1 VTFVQTFGGTNIYSA
16 EPSYRAI
23 ALTANVTL
31 SWPIEMST
39 DENVVAKIMDVT
51 PNAVSR
57 VITMPPANQVSVGQT
72 ALFFNVGSYTF
83 TVNDNAGNAI
93 VSVAPGLAWQ
103 IYLTDNATAA
113 GSWRTVQ
120 FGAGSSS
127 ATAGALTGYGI
138 IAIANTLNQAAP
150 VSNLAVNYTIGL
162 PDRAGVINWT
172 GGAGTFTLPSASSCG
187 NNWFVLVRNSGNGA
201 ITLVTPGGE
210 TINNDPTMAYNPGD
224 SAIVICDGA
233 DFYTVGFGQ
242 APEYLFDYVSIDLT
256 GQTSPYILSGANLNR
271 ISYNFTGTLLANMV
285 IQVPNTIQQYWVSNQ
300 TSGAYTLGLSTSGGT
315 AADVTQGARAIL
327 YCDGTNVYYAQTG
340 GLALPIT
347 ISQGG
352 TGATNITTAR
362 TNLGATSV
370 GVAVFTAANATAGRV
385 AISAAAS
392 GANSDITSLSGLT
405 TPLTVPQ
412 GGTGVATITGVIKGN
427 GTSALTAATAG
438 TDFVAPGTATTFT
451 ATQTFTGS
459 TSVPAEIV
467 RNIVEP
473 VTVSATAATGTIAV
487 YPSTQSV
494 LYYTTNASANFTVNL
509 TWSSGTTMNTALS
522 TGQAVTVAFMVTNGA
537 TAYYNNVI
545 QVDGTTSGVTTKWQ
559 GGIAPV
565 GGNAS
570 SIDIYT
576 YTVIK
581 TGSATFTVLA
591 SQTKFA

>member
-103 IYLTDNATAA
+103 IYLTDNSTVA

-120 FGAGSSS
+120 FGAGTSS

-150 VSNLAVNYTIGL
+150 VSNVAVNYTIGL

-172 GGAGTFTLPSASSCG
+172 GGAGTFTLPSSSTCG

-201 ITLVTPGGE
+201 ITLATPGGE
-210 TINNDPTMAYNPGD
+210 TINDGATMSYNPGD
-224 SAIVICDGA
+224 SAIVICDGS

-256 GQTSPYILSGANLNR
+256 GETSPYILAGANLNR

-300 TSGAYTLGLSTSGGT
+300 TSGAYTLALSTSGGT
-315 AADVTQGARAIL
+315 PADVTQGARAIL
-327 YCDGTNVYYAQTG
+327 YCDGTDVYYAQTG

-352 TGATNITTAR
+352 TGATNISTAR

-370 GVAVFTAANATAGRV
+370 GVALFTAANATAGRV

-405 TPLTVPQ
+405 TPLSVPQ

-473 VTVSATAATGTIAV
+473 VTVSATAATGTIAL

-494 LYYTTNASANFTVNL
+494 LYYTTNASGNFTVNL

-537 TAYYNNVI
+537 TAYYNNVV

-559 GGIAPV
+559 GGLTPV

>member
-1 VTFVQTFGGTNIYSA
+1 MTFVQTFGGTNIYSA
-16 EPSYRAI
+16 EPSYRDI

-39 DENVVAKIMDVT
+39 DENVVANIMDVT
-51 PNAVSR
+51 PNAAGR

-103 IYLTDNATAA
+103 IYLTDNSTVA

-120 FGAGSSS
+120 FGAGTSS
-127 ATAGALTGYGI
+127 ATAGSLTGYGI

-150 VSNLAVNYTIGL
+150 VSNVAVNYAIGL

-201 ITLVTPGGE
+201 ITLATPGGE
-210 TINNDPTMAYNPGD
+210 TINGDPTMSYNPGD

-242 APEYLFDYVSIDLT
+242 APEYLFDYVSINLT
-256 GQTSPYILSGANLNR
+256 GETSPYILSGANLNR
-271 ISYNFTGTLLANMV
+271 IAYNFTGTLLANMV
-285 IQVPNTIQQYWVSNQ
+285 IQVPNTVQQYWVSNQ
-300 TSGAYTLGLSTSGGT
+300 TTGSYTLALSTSGGT
-315 AADVTQGARAIL
+315 PSEVTQGARAIQ

-340 GLALPIT
+340 GLALPIA

-352 TGATNITTAR
+352 TGATNISTAR

-370 GVAVFTAANATAGRV
+370 GVALFTAANATAGRV
-385 AISAAAS
+385 AISAAEA
-392 GANSDITSLSGLT
+392 GANSDITSLSGLG
-405 TPLTVPQ
+405 LT
-412 GGTGVATITGVIKGN
+412 GIIKGTGPSN
-427 GTSALTAATAG
+427 ALSVATAG
-438 TDFVAPGTATTFT
+438 TDYAAPGTATTFT

-459 TSVPAEIV
+459 TTVPAEIV

-473 VTVSATAATGTIAV
+473 VTVSATAATGTIPI

-509 TWSSGTTMNTALS
+509 AWSSGTTMNTALS

-537 TAYYNNVI
+537 TAYYNNVV

-559 GGIAPV
+559 AGVTPSF
-565 GGNAS
+565 GNAN
-570 SIDIYT
+570 SIDVYT
-576 YTVIK
+576 YTIIK
-581 TGSATFTVLA
+581 TGSAAFTVLA

>member
-1 VTFVQTFGGTNIYSA
+1 MTFVQTFGGTNIYSA

-93 VSVAPGLAWQ
+93 VSVGPGLAWQ
-103 IYLTDNATAA
+103 VYLTDNTTAA

-138 IAIANTLNQAAP
+138 VAIANTLNQSAP
-150 VSNLAVNYTIGL
+150 VSNVAVNYTIGL

-172 GGAGTFTLPSASSCG
+172 GGAGTFTLPGASTCG

-201 ITLVTPGGE
+201 ITLATPGGE
-210 TINNDPTMAYNPGD
+210 TINGDPTMAYNPGD
-224 SAIVICDGA
+224 SAIVTCDGA

-256 GQTSPYILSGANLNR
+256 GETSPYILSGANLNR

-327 YCDGTNVYYAQTG
+327 YCDGTNVYFAQTG
-340 GLALPIT
+340 GLAVPIA

-352 TGATNITTAR
+352 TGATNISTAR

-370 GVAVFTAANATAGRV
+370 GVALFTAANATAGRV

-405 TPLTVPQ
+405 TPLSVPQ

-473 VTVSATAATGTIAV
+473 ITVSATAATGTIAL

-494 LYYTTNASANFTVNL
+494 LYYTTNASANWTVNL

-522 TGQAVTVAFMVTNGA
+522 TGQAVTVVFMVTNGS
-537 TAYYNNVI
+537 TAYYNNVV
-545 QVDGTTSGVTTKWQ
+545 QVDGSTSGVTTKWQ
-559 GGIAPV
+559 GGSAIAA
-565 GGNAS
+565 GNVNS
-570 SIDIYT
+570 VDIYT

-581 TGSATFTVLA
+581 TGSGTFTVLA
-591 SQTKFA
+591 SQARY

>member
-103 IYLTDNATAA
+103 IYLTDNTTAA

-172 GGAGTFTLPSASSCG
+172 GGAGTFTLPSASTCG

-201 ITLVTPGGE
+201 ITLATPGGE
-210 TINNDPTMAYNPGD
+210 TINDGATMSYNPGD
-224 SAIVICDGA
+224 SAIVICDGS

-300 TSGAYTLGLSTSGGT
+300 TSGAYTLALSTSGGT
-315 AADVTQGARAIL
+315 PAEVTQGARAIL

-352 TGATNITTAR
+352 TGATNISTAR

-370 GVAVFTAANATAGRV
+370 GVALFTAANATAGRV
-385 AISAAAS
+385 AITAAAA

-405 TPLTVPQ
+405 TPLSVPQ
-412 GGTGVATITGVIKGN
+412 GGTGATSLTGVIKGN
-427 GTSALTAATAG
+427 GASAITAATAG
-438 TDFVAPGTATTFT
+438 TDFVAPGTVTTFT

-473 VTVSATAATGTIAV
+473 VTVSATAATGTIAL

-494 LYYTTNASANFTVNL
+494 LYYTTNASGNFTINL

-537 TAYYNNVI
+537 TAYYNNVV
-545 QVDGTTSGVTTKWQ
+545 QVDGSTSGVTTKWQ
-559 GGIAPV
+559 GGIAPAS
-565 GGNAS
+565 GNAS

>member
-1 VTFVQTFGGTNIYSA
+1 MTFVQTFGGTNIYSA

-103 IYLTDNATAA
+103 IYLTDNSTVA

-120 FGAGSSS
+120 FGAGTSS

-150 VSNLAVNYTIGL
+150 VSNVAVNYTIGL

-172 GGAGTFTLPSASSCG
+172 GGAGTFTLPSSSTCG

-201 ITLVTPGGE
+201 ITLATPGGE
-210 TINNDPTMAYNPGD
+210 TINDGATMSYNPGD
-224 SAIVICDGA
+224 SAIVICDGS

-256 GQTSPYILSGANLNR
+256 GETSPYILAGANLNR

-300 TSGAYTLGLSTSGGT
+300 TSGAYTLALSTSGGT
-315 AADVTQGARAIL
+315 PADVTQGARAIL
-327 YCDGTNVYYAQTG
+327 YCDGTDVYYAQTG

-352 TGATNITTAR
+352 TGATNISTAR

-370 GVAVFTAANATAGRV
+370 GVALFTAANATAGRV

-405 TPLTVPQ
+405 TPLSVPQ

-473 VTVSATAATGTIAV
+473 VTVSATAATGTIAL

-494 LYYTTNASANFTVNL
+494 LYYTTNASGNFTVNL

-537 TAYYNNVI
+537 TAYYNNVV

-559 GGIAPV
+559 GGLTPV

>member
-1 VTFVQTFGGTNIYSA
+1 MTFVQTFGGTNIYSA
-16 EPSYRAI
+16 EPSYRDI

-39 DENVVAKIMDVT
+39 DENVVANIMDVT
-51 PNAVSR
+51 PNAAGR

-103 IYLTDNATAA
+103 IYLTDNSTVA

-120 FGAGSSS
+120 FGAGTSS
-127 ATAGALTGYGI
+127 ATAGSLTGYGI

-150 VSNLAVNYTIGL
+150 VSNVAVNYAIGL

-201 ITLVTPGGE
+201 ITLATPGGE
-210 TINNDPTMAYNPGD
+210 TINGDPTMSYNPGD

-242 APEYLFDYVSIDLT
+242 APEYLFDYVSINLT
-256 GQTSPYILSGANLNR
+256 GETSPYILSGANLNR
-271 ISYNFTGTLLANMV
+271 IAYNFTGTLLANMV

-300 TSGAYTLGLSTSGGT
+300 TTGAYTLSLSTSGGT
-315 AADVTQGARAIL
+315 PVEITQGARVIL
-327 YCDGTNVYYAQTG
+327 YCDGTNVYLAQTG
-340 GLALPIT
+340 TLALPIP

-352 TGATNITTAR
+352 TGATNSSTAR

-370 GVAVFTAANATAGRV
+370 GAALFTAVSAAAGRV
-385 AISAAAS
+385 ALDAAQA
-392 GANSDITSLSGLT
+392 GANNDITSLSALGLT
-405 TPLTVPQ
+405 GLV
-412 GGTGVATITGVIKGN
+412 KGN
-427 GTSALTAATAG
+427 GPAAALTAATAG
-438 TDFVAPGTATTFT
+438 TDYVAPGTATTFT

-459 TSVPAEIV
+459 TTVPAEVV

-473 VTVSATAATGTIAV
+473 ITVSATAATGTIPI

-509 TWSSGTTMNTALS
+509 TWSSGTTMNSALS
-522 TGQAVTVAFMVTNGA
+522 TGQAVTVVFMATNGS
-537 TAYYNNVI
+537 TAYYNNVV
-545 QVDGTTSGVTTKWQ
+545 QVDGSTSGVTTKWQ
-559 GGIAPV
+559 GGAAISA
-565 GGNAS
+565 GNVNS
-570 SIDIYT
+570 VDVYT
-576 YTVIK
+576 YTVVK
-581 TGSATFTVLA
+581 TGSGTFTVFA
-591 SQTKFA
+591 SQVRY

>member
-103 IYLTDNATAA
+103 VYLTDNTTAA

-138 IAIANTLNQAAP
+138 VAIANTLNQSAP
-150 VSNLAVNYTIGL
+150 VSNVAVNYTIGL

-172 GGAGTFTLPSASSCG
+172 GGAGTFTLPGASTCG

-201 ITLVTPGGE
+201 ITLATPGGE
-210 TINNDPTMAYNPGD
+210 TINGDPTMAYNPGD
-224 SAIVICDGA
+224 SAIVTCDGA

-473 VTVSATAATGTIAV
+473 VTVSATAATGTIAL

-494 LYYTTNASANFTVNL
+494 LYYTTNASGNFTVNL

-545 QVDGTTSGVTTKWQ
+545 QVDGTTSGVTTRWQ

>member
-16 EPSYRAI
+16 EPSYRDI

-103 IYLTDNATAA
+103 IYLTDNSTVA

-120 FGAGSSS
+120 FGAGTSS

-150 VSNLAVNYTIGL
+150 VSNVAVNYTIGL

-201 ITLVTPGGE
+201 ITLATPGGE
-210 TINNDPTMAYNPGD
+210 TINDGATMSYNPGD
-224 SAIVICDGA
+224 SAIVICDGS

-242 APEYLFDYVSIDLT
+242 APEYLFDYVSISLT
-256 GQTSPYILSGANLNR
+256 GETSPYILSGANLNR

-300 TSGAYTLGLSTSGGT
+300 TSGAYTLSISTSGGT
-315 AADVTQGARAIL
+315 PVEVTQGARVIL
-327 YCDGTNVYYAQTG
+327 YCDGTNVYLAQTG
-340 GLALPIT
+340 TLALPIP

-352 TGATNITTAR
+352 TGATNSSTAR

-370 GVAVFTAANATAGRV
+370 GVAVFTAVNAAAGRV
-385 AISAAAS
+385 ALDAAQA
-392 GANSDITSLSGLT
+392 GANSDITSLSALGL
-405 TPLTVPQ
+405 
-412 GGTGVATITGVIKGN
+412 TGVIKGN
-427 GTSALTAATAG
+427 GPASALTAATAG
-438 TDFVAPGTATTFT
+438 TDYVAPGTATTFT

-459 TSVPAEIV
+459 TTVPAEIA

-473 VTVSATAATGTIAV
+473 ITVSATAATGTIPI

-494 LYYTTNASANFTVNL
+494 VYYTTNASANWTANL
-509 TWSSGTTMNTALS
+509 TWSAGTTMNTALS
-522 TGQAVTVAFMVTNGA
+522 TGQAVTVVFMATNGS
-537 TAYYNNVI
+537 TAYYNSVV
-545 QVDGTTSGVTTKWQ
+545 QVDGSTSGVTTKWQ
-559 GGIAPV
+559 GGAAISA
-565 GGNAS
+565 GNVNS
-570 SIDIYT
+570 VDVYT
-576 YTVIK
+576 YTVVK
-581 TGSATFTVLA
+581 TGSGTFTVFA
-591 SQTKFA
+591 SQVRY